1 MKARAFLRAALRLA
15 LVLFLASLAT
25 FFSVELVPGDPA
37 VATLGIEATPEKIE
51 VARHELGLDR
61 PVVERYLDWLG
72 DALSGDL
79 GHSLLRPA
87 SSVTELV
94 KQSLPITLQLAA
106 MGMVMALAMAVP
118 LATWSAYREG
128 STFDRVTEAVTAAI
142 AAVPNFLVA
151 LLLAYLFV
159 FNPNVARLLVL
170 AVGVA
175 GVAALVWTPWRRR
188 ARRSARWRRSLMV
201 RTGLGVVLA
210 LLTLWIVA
218 AFPDLPRSG
227 FSRLTSDK
235 GLVENLRTAFL
246 PAFTL
251 ALTEV
256 AVLTRVLRTDLI
268 ATLQEDFILAARAKG
283 MPALRVLWVDALRP
297 SSFSLVTVAGVS
309 LGRLIGGTVIVET
322 VFGIQGV
329 GRLVVSD
336 GVADGD
342 YPIVQGGVIV
352 IAVVYVTLNLLVDLS
367 YHYLDPR
374 IRRA

>member
-1 MKARAFLRAALRLA
+1 MRGLGFLRAALRLA

-25 FFSVELVPGDPA
+25 FFSIELVPGDPV
-37 VATLGIEATPEKIE
+37 VATLGSEATAEDLA
-51 VARHELGLDR
+51 VAREELGLNR
-61 PVVERYLDWLG
+61 PVGERYVDWLG
-72 DALSGDL
+72 DALTGDL
-79 GHSLLRPA
+79 GHSILRPA

-94 KQSLPITLQLAA
+94 AQSLPITLQLAA

-118 LATWSAYREG
+118 LAAWSAYREG
-128 STFDRVTEAVTAAI
+128 TPFDRATEAVTAAV
-142 AAVPNFLVA
+142 AAVPSFLVA

-159 FNPNVARLLVL
+159 FNPAIARVVVLL
-170 AVGVA
+170 AGAGGV
-175 GVAALVWTPWRRR
+175 VALVWGPWRRSGR
-188 ARRSARWRRSLMV
+188 RRSRGRRSLVV
-201 RTGLGVVLA
+201 RTALGVALA
-210 LLTLWIVA
+210 ALTLWTVV

-227 FSRLTSDK
+227 FSRLTSER

-246 PAFTL
+246 PALAL

-283 MPALRVLWVDALRP
+283 MSAQRVLWIDALRP

-329 GRLVVSD
+329 GRLMVTD
-336 GVADGD
+336 GVAVGD
-342 YPIVQGGVIV
+342 YPIVQGGVLV
-352 IAVVYVTLNLLVDLS
+352 IAVVYVSLNLLVDVS
-367 YHYLDPR
+367 YRYLDPR
-374 IRRA
+374 VRRA